1 MPGLPGKRTA
11 PEKTPTAEGGCR
23 KSLQDLWRLRVCAEI
38 VVLRLNIMEA
48 DGMEQ
53 IRQLLE
59 RGFWGG
65 IVFAAALAGF
75 TVFLYLVYRL
85 IKVFQ
90 SSKIR
95 QEEQRIRSHRFYKVS
110 GRGRVAYLILCLEET
125 LRFYGQDISAWECVL
140 RKLWSITDSTE
151 GDWIGNWLDT
161 VGELLP
167 STVLTGKTG
176 KIQNLY
182 TRSGTIMILVNALM
196 ENAYAIVCE
205 WSPEKVVYDPDALH
219 YIDSA
224 EEIMEKFGVPL
235 PAKEAIQFLVSQ
247 RDSSVGKPFD
257 GLCLS
262 YLSKEI

>member
-1 MPGLPGKRTA
+1 M
-11 PEKTPTAEGGCR
+11 CR
-23 KSLQDLWRLRVCAEI
+23 NSCVAVEY
-38 VVLRLNIMEA
+38 IMEA

-65 IVFAAALAGF
+65 IVFAAALVGF

-90 SSKIR
+90 PPKIR
-95 QEEQRIRSHRFYKVS
+95 REEQRIRSHRFYKVS
-110 GRGRVAYLILCLEET
+110 WRGRVAYLILCLEET
-125 LRFYGQDISAWECVL
+125 LRFYGQDISAWEYVL

-151 GDWIGNWLDT
+151 GDWIGNWLDS

-205 WSPEKVVYDPDALH
+205 WSPEKVVYNPDALH

-224 EEIMEKFGVPL
+224 EEIMGKFGVPL
-235 PAKEAIQFLVSQ
+235 PTKDAVRFLVSQ

-262 YLSKEI
+262 YLSEEI